1 MFRASRSAEQVR
13 VEPAP
18 RLGSGAEGRVL
29 LLLLVR
35 DAPCPQDPER
45 PGLYAG
51 PYRRSALW
59 NPQAWPPEAPSLDPP
74 QMADQFPCC
83 EETLG
88 CQERQSFTSYFSLW
102 FEITGVKQFH
112 VAATDVI
119 SGPDLLF
126 QLKR

>member
-29 LLLLVR
+29 LPTVGAGCSL
-35 DAPCPQDPER
+35 P
-45 PGLYAG
+45 PG
-51 PYRRSALW
+51 PRE
-59 NPQAWPPEAPSLDPP
+59 AWPLCRTIQEVSSLESSGLDPRNP
-74 QMADQFPCC
+74 LTGPFQMADQLPCC

-102 FEITGVKQFH
+102 FEITAVKQFH

-126 QLKR
+126 QLKK